1 MPRDDFD
8 ATNGTCFKIVASVP
22 YNPDYPSLE
31 GKKLLKF
38 GVVTMNTGAGPSEII
53 ADRSGATAADW
64 TAYQTF
70 YDAQGKLLGSVLDPH
85 VQYYFAGDGHNHW
98 HVRDFDDYSLLSAD
112 GTVVARAE
120 KHGYCMQDNNGPTRT
135 GPGVPTEPVYTAAT
149 SCGAGLPNALT
160 IVHGLSQAWGDAY
173 STYLPDQAID
183 ITGLPNGRYTVQ
195 VHADAAGA
203 VTESNDNN
211 NTARVKVD
219 IAGDT
224 VTVVPGS
231 SSGA

>member
-1 MPRDDFD
+1 M
-8 ATNGTCFKIVASVP
+8 P

-135 GPGVPTEPVYTAAT
+135 GPGVPTAARVHRCHVVWRRAT
-149 SCGAGLPNALT
+149 ERTHHRARSQPGLGGRLLHVPAGP
-160 IVHGLSQAWGDAY
+160 G
-173 STYLPDQAID
+173 ID
-183 ITGLPNGRYTVQ
+183 ISGLPNGRYTVQ